1 MDKDKVK
8 LLGFENIIKECWRP
22 DAFLRRIT
30 DDFYIDL
37 AKEYTYIILG
47 EGGPTGKTWLT
58 HELKQ
63 RGFKAF
69 EITEDI
75 NDLVVYLDGRN
86 YYMIDHANK
95 QVVIVLNKRLEGG
108 YGR

>member
-8 LLGFENIIKECWRP
+8 LLGFESIIYECWRP
-22 DAFLRRIT
+22 DAFLSRIT
-30 DDFYIDL
+30 SDFYIDL

-75 NDLVVYLDGRN
+75 YDLVF
-86 YYMIDHANK
+86 YYDSCNHYTVDHTNK